1 MYNNTALDRSG
12 QGNNG
17 TLTNGPTRK
26 VGRIGQGLEFDG
38 SNDYVDIA
46 NESNFDFERTQP
58 FSYSLWTKPKAG
70 DTSISLALGKILDS
84 GNFTGWALLTNYDYS
99 SNTEVAGRLAV
110 ALVNISGTTNAIGI
124 EADSKINDG
133 GWHHYTVTYD
143 GSSFASGIKIYED
156 GISLALNVASDSLTG
171 SILNN
176 VNVEIG
182 DRDSGA
188 SSLNYPGLIDEVR
201 IYNRALSG
209 DEIKRLYNLGR

>member
-1 MYNNTALDRSG
+1 
-12 QGNNG
+12 
-17 TLTNGPTRK
+17 
-26 VGRIGQGLEFDG
+26 
-38 SNDYVDIA
+38 
-46 NESNFDFERTQP
+46 
-58 FSYSLWTKPKAG
+58 
-70 DTSISLALGKILDS
+70 
-84 GNFTGWALLTNYDYS
+84 
-99 SNTEVAGRLAV
+99 
-110 ALVNISGTTNAIGI
+110 
-124 EADSKINDG
+124 NDG